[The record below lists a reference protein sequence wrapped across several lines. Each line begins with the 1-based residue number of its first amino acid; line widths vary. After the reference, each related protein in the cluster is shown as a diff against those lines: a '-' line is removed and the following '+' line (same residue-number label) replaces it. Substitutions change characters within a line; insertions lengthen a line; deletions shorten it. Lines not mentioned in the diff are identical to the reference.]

1 MASTRLLT
9 FSDAIEV
16 LNDFAA
22 GYGGTPSPYAM
33 RQIVADSYAEF
44 ASVRDW
50 SYLRVNGRILLQKAV
65 STGTVVYTH
74 ATRTLTLTGAT
85 WPASIED
92 WCVRFDE
99 VVCDVETRSSDTV
112 VILDSTMNP
121 GGDVAS
127 TTYLAYPRWYKLPG
141 EFVSMN
147 SPMAN
152 DTRWLGQYVDMSYML
167 SLDRFWEGAGDVKY
181 YALGPAQDQYGYMAL
196 YVWPPS
202 DTNETYDYIAKRSPR
217 ALRYSGRES
226 AETTGTITVTAG
238 SKTVAGSA
246 TAFSTLMEG
255 SILRLG
261 SSTTNA
267 PTRLAGAYPYLEEH
281 TIKSVTDATTLTLA
295 TAVTTSRAGVKY
307 IVSDPVDIPPI
318 LHTAFL
324 ACAKKNLAFERN
336 FKEYPRCVQ
345 VYDDLLFL
353 AKCTDS
359 PSSQSQIAGSVP
371 VVVSRLADGTIG
383 EEV

>member
-1 MASTRLLT
+1 
-9 FSDAIEV
+9 
-16 LNDFAA
+16 
-22 GYGGTPSPYAM
+22 M